1 MEAGLYRISF
11 GRAIGGKKKVL
22 AIHKEGGKMRQMD
35 NDYQQQQQDEER
47 RRQEDEDPCADRC
60 FLKEHKGYDTCAQA
74 ECCLYEQ
81 MFGGSPRG

>member
-1 MEAGLYRISF
+1 
-11 GRAIGGKKKVL
+11 
-22 AIHKEGGKMRQMD
+22 MD